1 MSQFNTSKSIATP
14 EDPAKTK
21 ETECRKICSERFTY
35 VIFYSVAVQ
44 YILFLAYLVSINIS
58 IFPFVWLR
66 QVFNTVFSFKTWLLT
81 LPLIVAIVMYG
92 IINLKPYLKEKEY
105 HPSHFIMFCK
115 TLPHQVT
122 ILSLSILI
130 GLFTASLYIKYVKD
144 EYKTLVLE
152 VESKRLLNE
161 KYLFL
166 MVCGAFMGSYYSIKK
181 RMSNQLI
188 VFPIVYQSKYLQIRE
203 QVFAALSLSM
213 FKSLLPVLHFLGFYL
228 FTSGVLKHII
238 RVLFSLNVG
247 NETYW
252 ENFKNLVDIRLMIY
266 TWILS
271 SHILSNM
278 DLMNQLTIILS
289 TEPKIFPID
298 GTTEIKLSEVMSLGK
313 FQITQQLAA
322 LDFYTLAGNSNGER
336 RRQFY
341 TLSIPG
347 GHPNNWKHL
356 VETSLTI
363 IDSFSSDLT
372 KSIESFSKNINNYR
386 INSNQPTSNPF
397 NDKVRT
403 RFYND
408 SYGMRN
414 MTENVYKVN
423 EIPAPTS
430 TTIAEKG
437 ISVII
442 QEKIES
448 TKAKLMKTPVLFYL
462 FGEED
467 TGKLSYLLIQQSQT
481 IIWIT
486 QGMSSIIAH
495 SISEDSFGVVQGDIK
510 RILKSYIR
518 LKTVLDKIA
527 LINSKKNDRNYLA
540 LRSSVKRSIYGIVTE
555 FSRFFEDLLLD
566 QVDIQAL
573 HSFVTFREL

>member
-1 MSQFNTSKSIATP
+1 MSQFNTSKSISTP
-14 EDPAKTK
+14 VDPAKTK

-44 YILFLAYLVSINIS
+44 YILFLAYLFSININ

-66 QVFNTVFSFKTWLLT
+66 QIFYTVISFKTWLLT

-92 IINLKPYLKEKEY
+92 IINLKPFLKEKEY
-105 HPSHFIMFCK
+105 HPSRFVNFCK
-115 TLPHQVT
+115 NVPHQTT
-122 ILSLSILI
+122 ILLLSVLI
-130 GLFTASLYIKYVKD
+130 GLFTANLYIKYVKD
-144 EYKTLVLE
+144 EYKTLLLK
-152 VESKRLLNE
+152 VEGNRLLNE

-166 MVCGAFMGSYYSIKK
+166 MVCGAFMGSYHHFKK
-181 RMSNQLI
+181 RISNQII

-203 QVFAALSLSM
+203 QIFAALSLSM

-228 FTSGVLKHII
+228 FTSGVFKYII
-238 RVLFSLNVG
+238 RIVFSLNVT

-289 TEPKIFPID
+289 TEPKTFPID

-322 LDFYTLAGNSNGER
+322 LDFYSLAGNSNGER

-356 VETSLTI
+356 VETSLGI
-363 IDSFSSDLT
+363 IDSFSSELT
-372 KSIESFSKNINNYR
+372 KSIQSFSKNNNTYR

-397 NDKVRT
+397 SDKVRT
-403 RFYND
+403 RYYNE

-423 EIPAPTS
+423 EIP
-430 TTIAEKG
+430 TTPIVEKS

-442 QEKIES
+442 QEKVES

-481 IIWIT
+481 VIWIT
-486 QGMSSIIAH
+486 QGLSSIIAH
-495 SISEDSFGVVQGDIK
+495 SIYEDSFGVVQGDIK

-527 LINSKKNDRNYLA
+527 TINSKKNDRYYLA
-540 LRSSVKRSIYGIVTE
+540 LKSSVKRSIYGIVTE
-555 FSRFFEDLLLD
+555 FSRFFDDLLLD

>member
-21 ETECRKICSERFTY
+21 ETECKKICSERFTY

-44 YILFLAYLVSINIS
+44 YILFLAYLVSININ

-66 QVFNTVFSFKTWLLT
+66 QIFYTVFSFKTWLLT
-81 LPLIVAIVMYG
+81 LPLIFAIVMYG
-92 IINLKPYLKEKEY
+92 IINLKPFFKEREY
-105 HPSHFIMFCK
+105 HPSRFVNFCK
-115 TLPHQVT
+115 NIPHQTT
-122 ILSLSILI
+122 ILLLSVLI

-144 EYKTLVLE
+144 EYKTLVLK
-152 VESKRLLNE
+152 VEGNRLLNE
-161 KYLFL
+161 KYFFL
-166 MVCGAFMGSYYSIKK
+166 MVCGAFMGSYYHFKK
-181 RMSNQLI
+181 RNSNQTI

-203 QVFAALSLSM
+203 QIFAALSLSM

-228 FTSGVLKHII
+228 FTSGVFKYII
-238 RVLFSLNVG
+238 RMIFSLNAT

-289 TEPKIFPID
+289 TEPKTFPID

-322 LDFYTLAGNSNGER
+322 LDFYSLAGNSNGER

-356 VETSLTI
+356 VETSLAI
-363 IDSFSSDLT
+363 IDSFSSELT
-372 KSIESFSKNINNYR
+372 KSIESFSKNNNTSR

-403 RFYND
+403 RYYND

-423 EIPAPTS
+423 EIP
-430 TTIAEKG
+430 TTPVADKS

-442 QEKIES
+442 QEKIDS
-448 TKAKLMKTPVLFYL
+448 TKAKLMKTPVLFYM

-481 IIWIT
+481 VIWIT
-486 QGMSSIIAH
+486 QGLSSIIAH
-495 SISEDSFGVVQGDIK
+495 SIYEDSFGVVQGDIK

-527 LINSKKNDRNYLA
+527 TINSKKNDRYYLA
-540 LRSSVKRSIYGIVTE
+540 LKSSVKRSIYGIVNE
-555 FSRFFEDLLLD
+555 FSRFFDDLLLD

-573 HSFVTFREL
+573 HSCVTFREL